1 MRRARERGV
10 MKDAGE
16 DAAAGACRAAG
27 GDRRTML
34 GAAVRLTLPIF
45 AAYWLIGLGYG
56 IFAVQLGLLVVY
68 CLRTPLVTGTRL
80 VPALVCTGVTVQLQ
94 MGCRQLTLSMAA
106 GTGLYMMLVRLF

>member
-1 MRRARERGV
+1 

-34 GAAVRLTLPIF
+34 GAAVRLTL
-45 AAYWLIGLGYG
+45 
-56 IFAVQLGLLVVY
+56 
-68 CLRTPLVTGTRL
+68 
-80 VPALVCTGVTVQLQ
+80 
-94 MGCRQLTLSMAA
+94 SMAV

>member
-1 MRRARERGV
+1 
-10 MKDAGE
+10 MK

-34 GAAVRLTLPIF
+34 GAAVRLTP
-45 AAYWLIGLGYG
+45 AVVAYLGKWLGP
-56 IFAVQLGLLVVY
+56 AVFGLLVVY

-80 VPALVCTGVTVQLQ
+80 VPALVCTGVTVLLP
-94 MGCRQLTLSMAA
+94 MGCRQLTRSMAV